1 MKKIIAIVFA
11 ILTIFSLTACGNK
24 PEAPTKETTPIED
37 KVVEP
42 STPTMDDV
50 IDELDKT
57 VREYLGDD
65 VIETDYEDDTYYIL
79 IAIEDVNSAYIIMAA
94 DVDESIDSLSETI
107 NDTFDIDCVI
117 FVVDDATHNELLYA
131 TLNGNDVTD
140 YMD

>member
-11 ILTIFSLTACGNK
+11 ILTITSLTACGNK
-24 PEAPTKETTPIED
+24 ATTNGNEYVPNVED
-37 KVVEP
+37 TLVEE
-42 STPTMDDV
+42 TPTYNV

-65 VIETDYEDDTYYIL
+65 VITTDYDDGTYYIFL
-79 IAIEDVNSAYIIMAA
+79 AIEDVNSAYIIAAA

>member
-11 ILTIFSLTACGNK
+11 ILTIASLTACGNK
-24 PEAPTKETTPIED
+24 ATTNGNEYVPNVED
-37 KVVEP
+37 TLVEE
-42 STPTMDDV
+42 TPTYNV

-57 VREYLGDD
+57 VKEYLGDD
-65 VIETDYEDDTYYIL
+65 VITTDYDDGTYYIF